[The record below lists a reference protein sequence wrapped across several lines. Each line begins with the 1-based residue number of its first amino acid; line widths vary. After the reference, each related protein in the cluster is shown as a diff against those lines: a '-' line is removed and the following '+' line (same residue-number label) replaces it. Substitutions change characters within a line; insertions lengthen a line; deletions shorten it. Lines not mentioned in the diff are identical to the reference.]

1 MGFYCWG
8 GLSYGMA
15 IYSFWNFLDLTY
27 DIFIDIKK
35 KRKIDYLF
43 GKIFFILFSLI
54 STIIFLMSGFLLI
67 LRFLIDIIN
76 NLW

>member
-1 MGFYCWG
+1 MWDFIVG

-35 KRKIDYLF
+35 EKK
-43 GKIFFILFSLI
+43 
-54 STIIFLMSGFLLI
+54 
-67 LRFLIDIIN
+67 N
-76 NLW
+76 